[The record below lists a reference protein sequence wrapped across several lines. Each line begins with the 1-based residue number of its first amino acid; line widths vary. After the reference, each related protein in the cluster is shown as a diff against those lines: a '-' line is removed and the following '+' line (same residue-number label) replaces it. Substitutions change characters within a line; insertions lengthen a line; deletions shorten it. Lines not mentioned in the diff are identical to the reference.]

1 MCEAFKL
8 SDFFSSVQAAS
19 TFQQGEI
26 LNNCN
31 IPGVISSAV
40 PVETLP

>member
-1 MCEAFKL
+1 MCEALKL
-8 SDFFSSVQAAS
+8 SDFFSFFQPAN

-31 IPGVISSAV
+31 IPGVILSPV
-40 PVETLP
+40 LVETLP